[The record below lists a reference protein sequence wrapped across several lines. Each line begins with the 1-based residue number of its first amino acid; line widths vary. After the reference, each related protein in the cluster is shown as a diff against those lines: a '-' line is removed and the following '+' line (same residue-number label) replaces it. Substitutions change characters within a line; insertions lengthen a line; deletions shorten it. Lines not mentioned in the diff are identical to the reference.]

1 MTASELAF
9 LIVMS
14 HWSTSG
20 RASAPV
26 SLRRYPVAK
35 HILEMEW
42 DKSRPVSRAEPA
54 LGQSC
59 ELVRRAVTER
69 ADKWPR
75 ARKEQSSSYHVHLA
89 DEFLIPHQ
97 RRCSMTRLAY
107 TSILLALMTSVASA
121 QVPAPAPATRATPG
135 PAAQIHSTLPAD
147 SVTVTHWY
155 KQNVY
160 DPSDNKIGEIM
171 DVLVDRDG
179 RVSALIIGV
188 GGFLGMGE
196 KDVAVPFNAVKATTK
211 DNNKYYLVMNSTK
224 NSLKSAKGFKY
235 DRNAMTWMPEDAPAT
250 TGTPAAAPRQPNR

>member
-1 MTASELAF
+1 
-9 LIVMS
+9 
-14 HWSTSG
+14 
-20 RASAPV
+20 
-26 SLRRYPVAK
+26 
-35 HILEMEW
+35 
-42 DKSRPVSRAEPA
+42 
-54 LGQSC
+54 
-59 ELVRRAVTER
+59 
-69 ADKWPR
+69 
-75 ARKEQSSSYHVHLA
+75 
-89 DEFLIPHQ
+89 
-97 RRCSMTRLAY
+97 MTRLAY

-121 QVPAPAPATRATPG
+121 QVPATAPATRATPG

-179 RVSALIIGV
+179 KVSALIIGV

-211 DNNKYYLVMNSTK
+211 DSNKYYLVMNSTK
-224 NSLKSAKGFKY
+224 DALKSAKGFKY

-250 TGTPAAAPRQPNR
+250 TGTPAPGAPRQNR